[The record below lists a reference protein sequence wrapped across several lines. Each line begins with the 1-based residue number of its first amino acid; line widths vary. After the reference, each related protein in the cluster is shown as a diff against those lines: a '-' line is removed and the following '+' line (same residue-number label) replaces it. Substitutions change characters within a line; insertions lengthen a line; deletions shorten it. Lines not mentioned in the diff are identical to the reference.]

1 MTHSVGSLFVPHIMG
16 HHGNRH
22 RTPCKFTCG
31 DSGLPHAD
39 SGLAEQSLLFHQ
51 ECEGDEH
58 ATGLL
63 SLGAAHFTR
72 KKSDKLAFPSFPLF
86 PWDDY
91 LQQAFIPLLYSS
103 KGNEKQ
109 F

>member
-1 MTHSVGSLFVPHIMG
+1 MNCSVGSSPFVSHTG
-16 HHGNRH
+16 HHGDRH
-22 RTPCKFTCG
+22 PTPCTFTCG
-31 DSGLPHAD
+31 GSGLPHAD
-39 SGLAEQSLLFHQ
+39 SGLAEQSPLFHQ
-51 ECEGDEH
+51 ECEDDEH
-58 ATGLL
+58 TTGLL

-109 F
+109 Y